1 MKTTDSLIKIMKVGT
16 KCGVLGFG
24 VQLISN
30 NTLEMI
36 HQFYYY
42 ARKSFDIYFDNP
54 IVKRGF
60 DFYKEILLRRA

>member
-36 HQFYYY
+36 H
-42 ARKSFDIYFDNP
+42 
-54 IVKRGF
+54 
-60 DFYKEILLRRA
+60 